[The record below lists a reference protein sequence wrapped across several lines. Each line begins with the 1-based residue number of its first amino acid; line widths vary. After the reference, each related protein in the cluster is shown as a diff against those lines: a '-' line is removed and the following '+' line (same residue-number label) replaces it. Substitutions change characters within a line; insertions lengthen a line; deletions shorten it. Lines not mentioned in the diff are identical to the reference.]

1 MKRVFILA
9 LFLLSG
15 CIIYCQEYESLKE
28 RISGYY
34 KNFEYKKVITLAESL
49 ITSDT
54 KLPSPLLMD
63 LFLLKALSH
72 YNRGEEIAAQISFI
86 ALLELNHDF
95 ELDPVE
101 NSPKIIHFF
110 KQVKEEYL
118 KQQEQIQVMEPE
130 SVPSDSSIIQVQK
143 KSVIVRSALLRSAVL
158 PGWGHRYL
166 KKKTKG
172 VIFNSL
178 AVSTALAAIYYTFY
192 THNKEDD
199 YLHEI
204 NITKIEKRYRVY
216 NNAYK
221 VRNVFISSYLFIW
234 LYTQFDLLTFQDQK
248 IADRSAG
255 ILIQPSCNYYNCFT
269 LNLSFSL

>member
-1 MKRVFILA
+1 MKRVFILS
-9 LFLLSG
+9 LFLFSG
-15 CIIYCQEYESLKE
+15 YIIYCQDYESLRE

-34 KNFEYKKVITLAESL
+34 KNFEYNKVITLAESL

-54 KLPSPLLMD
+54 KLPLPLLMD

-86 ALLELNHDF
+86 AVLELNPGY

-110 KQVKEEYL
+110 EQVKEEYL
-118 KQQEQIQVMEPE
+118 KQQEQIQVTEQEP
-130 SVPSDSSIIQVQK
+130 VTSDSSIMKVKK
-143 KSVIVRSALLRSAVL
+143 KSVIARSALLRSAVL

-172 VIFNSL
+172 VILNSL
-178 AVSTALAAIYYTFY
+178 AVSTALASIYYTFH

-204 NITKIEKRYRVY
+204 NITKIENRYQAY

-221 VRNVFISSYLFIW
+221 VRNVFICSYLFIW
-234 LYTQFDLLTFQDQK
+234 LYTQFDLLMFQDQK

-255 ILIQPSCNYYNCFT
+255 ILLQPSCNYYNCFA
-269 LNLSFSL
+269 LHLSYYF